1 MSIWVIGRSRLV
13 RSVLALLGTVG
24 LVWAGVLVFAP
35 QVFVLA
41 GEGFPS
47 ATWPAP
53 GAFHVVAGRDKAP
66 LPNSVRPIP
75 KAAQHRLLEA
85 EGKALLLDGA
95 GRTLKAGFAPGIDP
109 ETRFNSYSLV
119 KSLVGVLVLRAI
131 ADGHISGPEA
141 KLQDLLGKDAP
152 NVTLAEALAM
162 TSGLALYGEPPKENV
177 AKPLDD
183 NQFSPFSPVARLH
196 AFGVE
201 NLFDRMEI
209 QENLSGQFHY
219 QSVNTAL
226 LGMIVEKA
234 YDAPVQDVLSRLIW
248 SPAGAQKAY
257 WRRNPTTDRASAYCC
272 LYARPYDWL
281 LVGRYLMNNGEP
293 DNPFLPED
301 LWRRWVLP
309 DVSEQDRAKGV
320 YGDHIRH
327 DVLDRTGETLN
338 GPFAYMM
345 GHGGQ
350 IVYLVPE
357 ADMVVVRFGAKPQ
370 LLHSTLY
377 ELVK

>member
-1 MSIWVIGRSRLV
+1 MRRWVLC
-13 RSVLALLGTVG
+13 LLGAVG
-24 LVWAGVLVFAP
+24 LVGAGIFAFAP
-35 QVFVLA
+35 QVLVLA
-41 GEGFPS
+41 SEGFPS

-53 GAFHVVAGRDKAP
+53 GAFDKVAGRNHAP
-66 LPNSVRPIP
+66 FPKNFVPIP
-75 KAAQHRLLEA
+75 PASQVRLA
-85 EGKALLLDGA
+85 KTEGQAILMDRVGHP
-95 GRTLKAGFAPGIDP
+95 LKVGFAPGTDP

-131 ADGHISGPEA
+131 ADGHISGPDA
-141 KLQDLLGKDAP
+141 KLQELLGKDAP
-152 NVTLAEALAM
+152 NVTLAEALTM
-162 TSGLALYGEPPKENV
+162 TSGLALNGEPPKEDV

-196 AFGVE
+196 AYGVE
-201 NLFDRMEI
+201 TLFDRIEVQSAI
-209 QENLSGQFHY
+209 RGQFHY

-226 LGMIVEKA
+226 LGMVVEKA
-234 YDAPVQDVLSRLIW
+234 YDAPLQDVLSRLIW
-248 SPAGAQKAY
+248 SPARAQEAY
-257 WRRNPTTDRASAYCC
+257 WRQNPTTGRASAYCC

-281 LVGRYLMNNGEP
+281 LVGRFLLNNGTQ
-293 DNPFLPED
+293 DRPFLPED
-301 LWRRWVLP
+301 LWRRWILP
-309 DVSEQDRAKGV
+309 DVSGLDRAKGV

-327 DVLDRTGETLN
+327 DVLDRQGETLK

-350 IVYLVPE
+350 MVYLLPE
-357 ADMVVVRFGAKPQ
+357 ADIVVVRFGHKPQ